1 MTMQPD
7 HGRRRLLLAGLAGLG
22 ALAWRGEARAI
33 DQIKIR
39 DLYKTQ
45 AEFSERALALQG
57 QEIEIPGFMAPPL
70 KPDASFFVLTK
81 RPMSVCPFCDTEAD
95 WPLDI
100 VLVLLQEQQEWVYFN
115 RPIMTTGVL
124 ELGVEVDEE
133 TGFVSKVRLADARFE
148 LVG

>member
-1 MTMQPD
+1 MRSMME
-7 HGRRRLLLAGLAGLG
+7 RRQMLLAGFAGLG
-22 ALAWRGEARAI
+22 ALSWPGTVLAI

-45 AEFSERALALQG
+45 DEFSERALDLAG
-57 QEIEIPGFMAPPL
+57 REIEIPGFMAPPL

-81 RPMSVCPFCDTEAD
+81 RPMAVCPFCDTEAD

-100 VLVLLQEQQEWVYFN
+100 VLVLLREQQEWVYFN
-115 RPIMTTGVL
+115 RPIMVTGVL
-124 ELGVEVDEE
+124 ELGVAIDQE
-133 TGFVSKVRLADARFE
+133 TGFVSKVRLTDAKFE